1 MTVAALYDIHG
12 NAPALAAVI
21 GELRADPPD
30 AVVIGGDVIA
40 GPLPLETLELLRG
53 LPWPVHWLRGNADR
67 AVVMSFDGT
76 VPPKLL
82 EHPLYQADQ
91 WVATFIDRAERD
103 WLDQLPPVVRLDV
116 DGLGEVLF
124 CHATP
129 RSDEERITVFT
140 PPERLAPIL
149 EQGGAD
155 LTVAGH
161 THRQF
166 DLTAGGRRMVNA
178 GSVGRPHRLRHR
190 RGGRALRGRR
200 LSARRL
206 DPRPRRRRCDRAALR
221 GPRRRGARP
230 LLLHRGRMRYVSYA
244 SGTGARVGILD
255 GDTVYDAGFE
265 GDMVAFIAAG
275 APDGE
280 RRPVTDAQLL
290 APLRPRSLR
299 DFLAFEGHLKN
310 AYARLGR
317 EIPGEW
323 YEVPAYYKG
332 MPDTVIGP
340 DETIPWPAWS
350 DRLDHELELAAV
362 IGEGGRDI
370 AAADADDAIFGYTIW
385 NDMSARDVQAR
396 ELPVGMGP
404 GKAKDWDGSNVLG
417 PCIATP
423 DELDLPNARM
433 QVRVNGEVW
442 GEDRPSSMHHSFAD
456 MIAYVS
462 RSQTLYPGEVLG
474 SGTAAGGSG
483 LELDRYLQEGDVV
496 ELEIDGIGVLRNPIG
511 RKEA

>member
-1 MTVAALYDIHG
+1 VKLVTYD
-12 NAPALAAVI
+12 
-21 GELRADPPD
+21 
-30 AVVIGGDVIA
+30 
-40 GPLPLETLELLRG
+40 
-53 LPWPVHWLRGNADR
+53 
-67 AVVMSFDGT
+67 S
-76 VPPKLL
+76 
-82 EHPLYQADQ
+82 
-91 WVATFIDRAERD
+91 
-103 WLDQLPPVVRLDV
+103 
-116 DGLGEVLF
+116 
-124 CHATP
+124 
-129 RSDEERITVFT
+129 
-140 PPERLAPIL
+140 
-149 EQGGAD
+149 GA
-155 LTVAGH
+155 
-161 THRQF
+161 
-166 DLTAGGRRMVNA
+166 
-178 GSVGRPHRLRHR
+178 
-190 RGGRALRGRR
+190 
-200 LSARRL
+200 
-206 DPRPRRRRCDRAALR
+206 
-221 GPRRRGARP
+221 
-230 LLLHRGRMRYVSYA
+230 
-244 SGTGARVGILD
+244 GARVGVLD
-255 GDTVYDAGFE
+255 GDDVVDAAFD
-265 GDMVAFIAAG
+265 GDMVAFIETGAAPAG
-275 APDGE
+275 DGE
-280 RRPVTDAQLL
+280 RVTGARLL

-317 EIPGEW
+317 EIPAEW

-370 AAADADDAIFGYTIW
+370 AAADAEDAIFGYTIW

-423 DELDLPNARM
+423 DELDLPDARM

-462 RSQTLYPGEVLG
+462 RSQTLHPGEVLG

-483 LELDRYLQEGDVV
+483 LELDRWLAPGDLV
-496 ELEIDGIGVLRNPIG
+496 ELEIEGIGVLRNRIG
-511 RKEA
+511 QKGAA